1 MLLDEPLVVG
11 ETRRPTTL
19 LCTDPPSA
27 LAVTAAGASCV
38 ARAVPSDSVSFM
50 LGAQRV
56 PTDRFKR
63 GVPAQGESPQRRV
76 LNYSCTRPE
85 PGRTDAA
92 TMFAA
97 NPEQNPS
104 LNQKPRSIGLRSRR
118 PSIFRE
124 NIRSLGKQIGSRLQL
139 RCRGAGICFGIPT
152 YTGGHQKW
160 RAGFGSRDRLDS
172 RIANRLT

>member
-11 ETRRPTTL
+11 ETRPATL

-38 ARAVPSDSVSFM
+38 ARAVPSDSVSCM

-152 YTGGHQKW
+152 YTGGHQI
-160 RAGFGSRDRLDS
+160 RVDAS
-172 RIANRLT
+172 

>member
-1 MLLDEPLVVG
+1 MNRAIARAP
-11 ETRRPTTL
+11 RR
-19 LCTDPPSA
+19 
-27 LAVTAAGASCV
+27 V
-38 ARAVPSDSVSFM
+38 ARRRRDSPSHTSVHRSSECAGGDRCRCQLRCACGSFGHSVSFM

-118 PSIFRE
+118 PSIFRK
-124 NIRSLGKQIGSRLQL
+124 NIRSLGKKIGSRLQL

-152 YTGGHQKW
+152 YTGGHQI
-160 RAGFGSRDRLDS
+160 RVDAS
-172 RIANRLT
+172 